1 MNPTLVL
8 HSSPDWEQG
17 VRWHFLL
24 FAVFFFLLLFCGGCM
39 CVPSAVTMLFRI
51 ASLRLR
57 IPGPREG
64 QLKKSSPS
72 VDFAILCDERKEKNY
87 ARVSSAFLP
96 FKCVALELFFQ
107 KGRSLTR
114 FAHKCRRAPVEY
126 FEIREKETGNEWAAE
141 EYWMTAAKN
150 CESRHFSG

>member
-1 MNPTLVL
+1 
-8 HSSPDWEQG
+8 
-17 VRWHFLL
+17 
-24 FAVFFFLLLFCGGCM
+24 
-39 CVPSAVTMLFRI
+39 MLFRI

-96 FKCVALELFFQ
+96 FKCVALDFFQ
-107 KGRSLTR
+107 KRKGARSLGLPINADVLR
-114 FAHKCRRAPVEY
+114 FNISK
-126 FEIREKETGNEWAAE
+126 
-141 EYWMTAAKN
+141 
-150 CESRHFSG
+150 